1 MGAHAVQGLAV
12 AAAHMVEV
20 AFALEGDTVPPRH
33 RFALSE
39 ALRRALPWLAEP
51 PGAGVHRLN
60 LVRCGEGTLRVSP
73 RTRLVLRVPRAH
85 AAATLALGGAELAV
99 GGTRLR
105 AVRPVVRELLA
116 YGTLYAPLVVADG
129 PDEAVFVAGLR
140 TALDALGVRADPV
153 CGRWQSV
160 EDGQLVGCSVMLSGL
175 DAAQSQRVLQEGI
188 GPHRLLGCGLFI
200 PHKSAAAVG
209 MPD

>member
-1 MGAHAVQGLAV
+1 M
-12 AAAHMVEV
+12 AAADMVEV
-20 AFALEGDTVPPRH
+20 AFALEGETVPPRH
-33 RFALSE
+33 RFDLSE
-39 ALRRALPWLAEP
+39 ALRRALPWLSER
-51 PGAGVHRLN
+51 PGAGVHRLK
-60 LVRCGEGTLRVSP
+60 LVRCGDGELRVSP
-73 RTRLVLRVPRAH
+73 RTRLVLRVPRAR
-85 AAATLALGGAELAV
+85 ADATSALAGAELAF
-99 GGTRLR
+99 GDARLR

-129 PDEAVFVAGLR
+129 PDEGAFVAGLR

-153 CGRWQSV
+153 CGRWQSI
-160 EDGQLVGCSVMLSGL
+160 EDDRLVGCSVMLSGL